1 MAQVSVQIDGKTY
14 RMACE
19 DGQEPHIERLAADL
33 DRRIGGLR
41 QSVGE
46 IGDMRLTIMG
56 ALTLADE
63 MQDLRNRL
71 TAAEAEA
78 ADLRQKAVEVE
89 QAKIA
94 QADETETAL
103 VAMAERIERISRAL
117 AASDGES
124 PAA

>member
-33 DRRIGGLR
+33 DRRIVGLR

-56 ALTLADE
+56 ALMLADE
-63 MQDLRNRL
+63 AQDMQARL
-71 TAAEAEA
+71 VAAEARVA
-78 ADLRQKAVEVE
+78 DMNRQVADLEKARAREANE
-89 QAKIA
+89 TGKAIIA
-94 QADETETAL
+94 L
-103 VAMAERIERISRAL
+103 AERIERISRSMSAGGNL
-117 AASDGES
+117 PEE
-124 PAA
+124 